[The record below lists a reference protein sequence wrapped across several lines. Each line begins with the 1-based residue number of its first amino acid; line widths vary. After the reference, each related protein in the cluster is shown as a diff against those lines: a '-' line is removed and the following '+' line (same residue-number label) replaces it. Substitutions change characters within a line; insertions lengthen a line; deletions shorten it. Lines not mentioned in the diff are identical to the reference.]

1 LSSAAILQENGW
13 RLRIAFIKSKILY
26 RTKDWL
32 ILIKGY
38 EVAQPGRSVNI
49 YDRRVSAMQ
58 SDDNDSIL
66 ARIAAGEDG
75 SFELLIEKYGNLV
88 WSIGKKFLYRQSDVE
103 DAVQEVFISIWKSA
117 DKFDPSK
124 AKEIT
129 FISMI
134 ARRRF
139 IDHLRKIS
147 KHKNLESIDE
157 DNSRHKLYKESIL
170 NESTDLQLIK
180 NAIKNLDID
189 DQELLNLSIYQGYSH
204 SEISKLLNLPLGTV
218 KTKIRRNLLKLKE
231 VFDTNETNTIL
242 NLNNA

>member
-1 LSSAAILQENGW
+1 MGQPA
-13 RLRIAFIKSKILY
+13 RLAYIR
-26 RTKDWL
+26 
-32 ILIKGY
+32 
-38 EVAQPGRSVNI
+38 N
-49 YDRRVSAMQ
+49 RRVSAMQ

-75 SFELLIEKYGNLV
+75 SFDLLIEKYGNLV

-103 DAVQEVFISIWKSA
+103 DAVQEVFIAIWKSA
-117 DKFDPSK
+117 DKFDSNK

-129 FISMI
+129 FVSMI

-157 DNSRHKLYKESIL
+157 DNSTHQLYKESML

-180 NAIKNLDID
+180 NSIKSLDID

-204 SEISKLLNLPLGTV
+204 AEISKLLNLPLGTV
-218 KTKIRRNLLKLKE
+218 KTKIRRNLIKLQE
-231 VFDTNETNTIL
+231 VFATNETNTIL

>member
-1 LSSAAILQENGW
+1 M
-13 RLRIAFIKSKILY
+13 
-26 RTKDWL
+26 
-32 ILIKGY
+32 
-38 EVAQPGRSVNI
+38 AQPVRSINI
-49 YDRRVSAMQ
+49 YDRRVPTMQ

-103 DAVQEVFISIWKSA
+103 DAVQEVFIAIWKSA
-117 DKFDPSK
+117 DKFDANK

-129 FISMI
+129 FVSMI

-157 DNSRHKLYKESIL
+157 DNSGHQLYKESIL

-189 DQELLNLSIYQGYSH
+189 DQELLKLSIYQGYSH

-218 KTKIRRNLLKLKE
+218 KTRIRRNLIKLKE
-231 VFDTNETNTIL
+231 IFENNETETIL

>member
-1 LSSAAILQENGW
+1 M
-13 RLRIAFIKSKILY
+13 
-26 RTKDWL
+26 
-32 ILIKGY
+32 
-38 EVAQPGRSVNI
+38 AQTASSVNI
-49 YDRRVSAMQ
+49 ENRRVSAMQ

-88 WSIGKKFLYRQSDVE
+88 WSIGKKFLYRQSDLE
-103 DAVQEVFISIWKSA
+103 DAVQEVFIAIWKSA
-117 DKFDPSK
+117 DKYDANK

-129 FISMI
+129 FVSMI

-157 DNSRHKLYKESIL
+157 DNSTHQLYKESML

-180 NAIKNLDID
+180 NAIKSLDID

-218 KTKIRRNLLKLKE
+218 KKKIRRNLIKLQE
-231 VFDTNETNTIL
+231 VFETNETNTIL

>member
-1 LSSAAILQENGW
+1 MVQTA
-13 RLRIAFIKSKILY
+13 
-26 RTKDWL
+26 
-32 ILIKGY
+32 
-38 EVAQPGRSVNI
+38 RSIHIRN
-49 YDRRVSAMQ
+49 RRVPAMQ
-58 SDDNDSIL
+58 LDDNDSIL

-103 DAVQEVFISIWKSA
+103 DAVQEVFIAIWKSA
-117 DKFDPSK
+117 DKFDSSK

-129 FISMI
+129 FVSMI

-157 DNSRHKLYKESIL
+157 DNSTHQLYKESML

-180 NAIKNLDID
+180 NAIKSLDID

-218 KTKIRRNLLKLKE
+218 KTKIRRNLIKLKE
-231 VFDTNETNTIL
+231 VFETNETNTIL

>member
-1 LSSAAILQENGW
+1 MGQTA
-13 RLRIAFIKSKILY
+13 
-26 RTKDWL
+26 
-32 ILIKGY
+32 
-38 EVAQPGRSVNI
+38 RSI
-49 YDRRVSAMQ
+49 YIRNRRVSAMQ

-103 DAVQEVFISIWKSA
+103 DAVQEVFIAIWKSA
-117 DKFDPSK
+117 DKFDSSK

-129 FISMI
+129 FVSMI

-157 DNSRHKLYKESIL
+157 DNSTHQLYKESML

-180 NAIKNLDID
+180 NAIKSLDID

-218 KTKIRRNLLKLKE
+218 KTKIRRNLIKLQE
-231 VFDTNETNTIL
+231 VLETNDTNTIL

>member
-1 LSSAAILQENGW
+1 M
-13 RLRIAFIKSKILY
+13 
-26 RTKDWL
+26 
-32 ILIKGY
+32 
-38 EVAQPGRSVNI
+38 AQTASSVNI
-49 YDRRVSAMQ
+49 ENRRVSAMQ

-103 DAVQEVFISIWKSA
+103 DAVQEVFIAIWKSA
-117 DKFDPSK
+117 DKFDANK

-129 FISMI
+129 FVSMI

-147 KHKNLESIDE
+147 KHKNLESIDD
-157 DNSRHKLYKESIL
+157 DNSGHQLYKESIL

-180 NAIKNLDID
+180 NAIKSLDIN
-189 DQELLNLSIYQGYSH
+189 DQELLNLSIYQAVSYTH
-204 SEISKLLNLPLGTV
+204 LTLPTTPYV
-218 KTKIRRNLLKLKE
+218 
-231 VFDTNETNTIL
+231 
-242 NLNNA
+242 

>member
-1 LSSAAILQENGW
+1 MVQTA
-13 RLRIAFIKSKILY
+13 
-26 RTKDWL
+26 
-32 ILIKGY
+32 
-38 EVAQPGRSVNI
+38 RSIHIRN
-49 YDRRVSAMQ
+49 RRVSAMQ
-58 SDDNDSIL
+58 LDDNDSIL

-103 DAVQEVFISIWKSA
+103 DAVQEVFIAIWKSA
-117 DKFDPSK
+117 DKFDSSK

-129 FISMI
+129 FVSMI

-157 DNSRHKLYKESIL
+157 DNSTHQLYKESML

-180 NAIKNLDID
+180 NAIKSLDID

-218 KTKIRRNLLKLKE
+218 KTKIRRNLIKLQE
-231 VFDTNETNTIL
+231 VFETNETNTIL

>member
-1 LSSAAILQENGW
+1 M
-13 RLRIAFIKSKILY
+13 
-26 RTKDWL
+26 
-32 ILIKGY
+32 
-38 EVAQPGRSVNI
+38 AQTASSVNI
-49 YDRRVSAMQ
+49 QNRRVSAMQ

-103 DAVQEVFISIWKSA
+103 DAVQEVFIAIWKSA
-117 DKFDPSK
+117 DKFDANK

-129 FISMI
+129 FVSMI

-147 KHKNLESIDE
+147 KHKNLESIDD
-157 DNSRHKLYKESIL
+157 DNRGHQLYKESIL

-180 NAIKNLDID
+180 NAIKSLDID

-204 SEISKLLNLPLGTV
+204 TEISKLLNLPLGTV
-218 KTKIRRNLLKLKE
+218 KTKIRRNLIKLQE
-231 VFDTNETNTIL
+231 VFETNETNTIL

>member
-1 LSSAAILQENGW
+1 MGQTA
-13 RLRIAFIKSKILY
+13 
-26 RTKDWL
+26 
-32 ILIKGY
+32 
-38 EVAQPGRSVNI
+38 RSI
-49 YDRRVSAMQ
+49 YIRNRRVSAMQ

-103 DAVQEVFISIWKSA
+103 DAVQEVFIAIWKSA
-117 DKFDPSK
+117 DKFDSSK

-129 FISMI
+129 FVSMI

-157 DNSRHKLYKESIL
+157 DNSAHQLYKESML

-180 NAIKNLDID
+180 NAIKSLDID

-218 KTKIRRNLLKLKE
+218 KTKIRRNLIKLQE
-231 VFDTNETNTIL
+231 VFETNETNTIL

>member
-1 LSSAAILQENGW
+1 M
-13 RLRIAFIKSKILY
+13 
-26 RTKDWL
+26 
-32 ILIKGY
+32 
-38 EVAQPGRSVNI
+38 AQTASSVNI
-49 YDRRVSAMQ
+49 QNRRVSAMQ

-103 DAVQEVFISIWKSA
+103 DAVQEVFIAIWKSA
-117 DKFDPSK
+117 DKFDANK

-129 FISMI
+129 FVSMI

-147 KHKNLESIDE
+147 KHKNLESIDD
-157 DNSRHKLYKESIL
+157 DNSGHQLYKESIL
-170 NESTDLQLIK
+170 NESTDLQLVK
-180 NAIKNLDID
+180 NAIQSLDID
-189 DQELLNLSIYQGYSH
+189 DQELLNLSVYQGYSH
-204 SEISKLLNLPLGTV
+204 SEISKLLNVPLGTV
-218 KTKIRRNLLKLKE
+218 KTRIRRNLIKLKE
-231 VFDTNETNTIL
+231 VFETNETSTIL

>member
-1 LSSAAILQENGW
+1 MGQTARAIYIRN
-13 RLRIAFIKSKILY
+13 
-26 RTKDWL
+26 
-32 ILIKGY
+32 
-38 EVAQPGRSVNI
+38 
-49 YDRRVSAMQ
+49 RRVSAMQ

-103 DAVQEVFISIWKSA
+103 DAVQEVFIAIWKSA
-117 DKFDPSK
+117 DKFDSSK

-129 FISMI
+129 FVSMI

-157 DNSRHKLYKESIL
+157 DNSTHQLYKESML

-180 NAIKNLDID
+180 NAIKSLDID

-204 SEISKLLNLPLGTV
+204 AEISKLLNLPLGTV
-218 KTKIRRNLLKLKE
+218 KTKIRRNLIKLQE
-231 VFDTNETNTIL
+231 VFETNETNTIL

>member
-1 LSSAAILQENGW
+1 M
-13 RLRIAFIKSKILY
+13 
-26 RTKDWL
+26 
-32 ILIKGY
+32 
-38 EVAQPGRSVNI
+38 AQPVRSINI
-49 YDRRVSAMQ
+49 YDRRVPTMQ

-103 DAVQEVFISIWKSA
+103 DAVQEVFIAIWKSA
-117 DKFDPSK
+117 DKFDANK

-129 FISMI
+129 FVSMI

-157 DNSRHKLYKESIL
+157 NNSGHQLYKESIL

-189 DQELLNLSIYQGYSH
+189 DQELLKLSIYQGYSH

-218 KTKIRRNLLKLKE
+218 KTRIRRNLIKLKE
-231 VFDTNETNTIL
+231 IFETNETEKIL